1 MPVKMLH
8 LSGKSPVRDTSLLHP
23 SIEDSDE
30 EDLHWSE
37 QEHTKGE
44 IQSSSLDLHQREEQP
59 LQPASREERQAPEH
73 VFICPHLEAEEQGD
87 RV

>member
-1 MPVKMLH
+1 MLH
-8 LSGKSPVRDTSLLHP
+8 LPGKSPVRETSLLHP

-37 QEHTKGE
+37 QEHTEGE

-59 LQPASREERQAPEH
+59 LQPTSREECQAPEH